1 MGRFYKVKWVK
12 YVWQPE
18 ESILHFQD
26 LYHEF
31 WKEQMLSSQHQDFHT
46 QNTKKISKDAQN
58 NFSKNDGHTFNENSV
73 NVSN

>member
-31 WKEQMLSSQHQDFHT
+31 WKEQMLSSQHQDL
-46 QNTKKISKDAQN
+46 QNMKKISKDKEN
-58 NFSKNDGHTFNENSV
+58 SFSKNDGHAFDENSV

>member
-31 WKEQMLSSQHQDFHT
+31 WKEQMLSSQDQDF
-46 QNTKKISKDAQN
+46 QNTKKISKDSEN
-58 NFSKNDGHTFNENSV
+58 GITKNDGHTFDENSV

>member
-31 WKEQMLSSQHQDFHT
+31 WKEQMLSSQDQDF
-46 QNTKKISKDAQN
+46 QNMKKILKDSEN
-58 NFSKNDGHTFNENSV
+58 SFTKNDGHIFDENSV

>member
-31 WKEQMLSSQHQDFHT
+31 WKEQMLSSQDQDF
-46 QNTKKISKDAQN
+46 QNMKKISKDSEN
-58 NFSKNDGHTFNENSV
+58 SFTKNGGHTFDENSV

>member
-31 WKEQMLSSQHQDFHT
+31 WKEQMLSSQNQDF
-46 QNTKKISKDAQN
+46 QNTKKILKD
-58 NFSKNDGHTFNENSV
+58 SEKKKKKNDGHTFDENSV

>member
-31 WKEQMLSSQHQDFHT
+31 WKEQMLSSQDQDF
-46 QNTKKISKDAQN
+46 QNMKKISKDSEN
-58 NFSKNDGHTFNENSV
+58 SFTKNDGHTFDENSV

>member
-31 WKEQMLSSQHQDFHT
+31 WKEQMLSSQDQDF
-46 QNTKKISKDAQN
+46 QNAKKISKDSEN
-58 NFSKNDGHTFNENSV
+58 SITKNDGHTFDENSV